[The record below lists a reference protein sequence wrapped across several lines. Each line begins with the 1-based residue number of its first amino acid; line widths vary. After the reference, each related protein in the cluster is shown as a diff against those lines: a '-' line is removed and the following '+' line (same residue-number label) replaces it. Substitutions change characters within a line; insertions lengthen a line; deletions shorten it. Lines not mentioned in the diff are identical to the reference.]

1 MDGPQLKTLIL
12 NGFYS
17 TYIVVQYVSY
27 AMREVLPIIF
37 VRNESWDF
45 VDSSNS
51 LFFNDRYNDS
61 TIFSF
66 SFTGGLGQLGT
77 GLAKLLR
84 KKYGTENIILSDI
97 IKPSKEVLDDGEF
110 FTLKT
115 VIIRV
120 MTELPWGLISIKKCT
135 IYVH

>member
-1 MDGPQLKTLIL
+1 
-12 NGFYS
+12 
-17 TYIVVQYVSY
+17 
-27 AMREVLPIIF
+27 MREVPLPIIF

-61 TIFSF
+61 TIFVFFFF

-97 IKPSKEVLDDGEF
+97 IKPSKEVLDDGE
-110 FTLKT
+110 
-115 VIIRV
+115 
-120 MTELPWGLISIKKCT
+120 
-135 IYVH
+135 

>member
-1 MDGPQLKTLIL
+1 MSLEILLIVAIH
-12 NGFYS
+12 YS
-17 TYIVVQYVSY
+17 LMIGG
-27 AMREVLPIIF
+27 MIRL
-37 VRNESWDF
+37 
-45 VDSSNS
+45 
-51 LFFNDRYNDS
+51 LL
-61 TIFSF
+61 

-120 MTELPWGLISIKKCT
+120 MTGSPRRL
-135 IYVH
+135 

>member
-1 MDGPQLKTLIL
+1 MSLEILLIVAIH
-12 NGFYS
+12 YS
-17 TYIVVQYVSY
+17 LMIGGMIRLLLYT
-27 AMREVLPIIF
+27 
-37 VRNESWDF
+37 
-45 VDSSNS
+45 
-51 LFFNDRYNDS
+51 FF
-61 TIFSF
+61 
-66 SFTGGLGQLGT
+66 FTGGLGQLGT

-120 MTELPWGLISIKKCT
+120 MTELPRGL
-135 IYVH
+135 YF

>member
-1 MDGPQLKTLIL
+1 M
-12 NGFYS
+12 
-17 TYIVVQYVSY
+17 
-27 AMREVLPIIF
+27 
-37 VRNESWDF
+37 
-45 VDSSNS
+45 
-51 LFFNDRYNDS
+51 
-61 TIFSF
+61 
-66 SFTGGLGQLGT
+66 GT

-120 MTELPWGLISIKKCT
+120 MTGSPRRL
-135 IYVH
+135 

>member
-45 VDSSNS
+45 VDSGNS
-51 LFFNDRYNDS
+51 LFFNDRWNDS
-61 TIFSF
+61 TTSF
-66 SFTGGLGQLGT
+66 FHAGGLGQLGT

-120 MTELPWGLISIKKCT
+120 MTELPWGLISIVK
-135 IYVH
+135 

>member
-45 VDSSNS
+45 VDSGNS
-51 LFFNDRYNDS
+51 LFFNDRWNDS
-61 TIFSF
+61 TTSIYFF
-66 SFTGGLGQLGT
+66 FTGGLGQLGT

-120 MTELPWGLISIKKCT
+120 MTWLPWGLISSVK
-135 IYVH
+135 